1 MFPIDKK
8 KTAMIILAKMGKDGK
23 SEHQEAKNE
32 ESMDEDVAEYKA
44 VAEDMMQAI
53 QDKSVDKMIE
63 VLKAFHEIIKHE
75 DEEQDLEMKE
85 EEEH

>member
-8 KTAMIILAKMGKDGK
+8 KTAMLILAKMGKDGK
-23 SEHQEAKNE
+23 SENMEVKNE

-53 QDKSVDKMIE
+53 QDKSVDKLME
-63 VLKAFHEIIKHE
+63 VMKAFHEIIKHE
-75 DEEQDLEMKE
+75 DVEQDYESKE
-85 EEEH
+85 E

>member
-23 SEHQEAKNE
+23 SEHQEVKNE
-32 ESMDEDVAEYKA
+32 EGMDEDVAEYKA
-44 VAEDMMQAI
+44 VAEDMLQAI
-53 QDKSVDKMIE
+53 SDKSVDKLAE

-75 DEEQDLEMKE
+75 DIEQDLEAE
-85 EEEH
+85 EE